1 MRSLLTLVSLLVL
14 AAPVPGQSDPEA
26 ALLELNRRLFETK
39 ILDRDPALLRS
50 ISDDSYVVIAPGGV
64 IETREQVIRDLGAFV
79 TVDSLSIENERA
91 LVAGPTAIVLNRL
104 VLHGPVQGP
113 IGEIG
118 PITVMTVFTRGDGTG
133 WRVVSRAYSTCDP
146 EAVARGLC

>member
-50 ISDDSYVVIAPGGV
+50 IWDDSYVVIAPGGV

-79 TVDSLSIENERA
+79 TVDSLSIENERV
-91 LVAGPTAIVLNRL
+91 LVSGPTAIVLNRL
-104 VLHGPVQGP
+104 VLMV
-113 IGEIG
+113 
-118 PITVMTVFTRGDGTG
+118 R
-133 WRVVSRAYSTCDP
+133 SRDP
-146 EAVARGLC
+146 SARSDRSP